1 MKIGIIVGSHR
12 LKSES
17 TKTSKFVDFWLK
29 KKGLLTYILDLRKN
43 PLPLWDETK
52 WENDGKLTKFFK
64 PYSDKLKECAGFV
77 IIAPEWS
84 GMVPAGLKNFF
95 LYCDKNELAHKPA
108 MIIGISSGRG
118 GHYPVAELR
127 MSSYKN
133 TKICYIPDHVVV
145 AFVEEMLNDF
155 DLKNGT
161 DDDQYIKNRIVNSL
175 DILASYSKA
184 FIDIRKTKDL
194 NQYPNGM

>member
-12 LKSES
+12 LKSQS

-84 GMVPAGLKNFF
+84 GLVPAGLKNFF

>member
-95 LYCDKNELAHKPA
+95 LYCDKNELSHKPA

-175 DILASYSKA
+175 NILASYSKA

>member
-17 TKTSKFVDFWLK
+17 TKTSQFVDFWLK

-95 LYCDKNELAHKPA
+95 LYCDKNELSHKPA

-175 DILASYSKA
+175 NILASYSKA

>member
-12 LKSES
+12 LKSQS

-175 DILASYSKA
+175 NILASYSKA

>member
-12 LKSES
+12 LKSQS

-95 LYCDKNELAHKPA
+95 LYCDKNELSHKPA